1 MNGIKDI
8 LIIMKNFGVLANY
21 ANLLILGTSK
31 SQVSKCLYDYLKK
44 KFNSNV
50 HNRVTDNY
58 YDFIYVPNLGID
70 VDLLLTL
77 LRVGGTILIELPE
90 QSHNIV
96 LRGHYLQINNALGL
110 AKNERN

>member
-1 MNGIKDI
+1 
-8 LIIMKNFGVLANY
+8 
-21 ANLLILGTSK
+21 
-31 SQVSKCLYDYLKK
+31 
-44 KFNSNV
+44 
-50 HNRVTDNY
+50 
-58 YDFIYVPNLGID
+58 
-70 VDLLLTL
+70 